1 MKSLSSSSKMRS
13 LGSKSS
19 LGQSRLG
26 RSRLGQ
32 STLGQSRLGKPRRD
46 GLSKAPRTFRKFGRA
61 FASAFRKGWSVLSGR
76 RKKTRSLAGV
86 GNVFNSK
93 FGRGFGNI
101 FRPRKSSGRGL
112 TNVFKEAG
120 LTRTLGAGARPE
132 KGLAA
137 ASAGSGSGFSG
148 GVFSSILGGE
158 GPGLGLS
165 LSNALSGGL
174 PSLPAGPQPSD
185 LVIIIRR
192 YVQARVKGDASA
204 YREARNRLRDQVGTL
219 LADRILMWCN
229 GEVAVPDD
237 LTRVQGLENS
247 KPQLRETIIWARAV
261 LDDLTM
267 RDGTR
272 NRLDNAAVEEE
283 AQREYEYVEE
293 TFGQQSPSRNRKRAG
308 GGLGGRAVKSLA
320 TTAIKGTL
328 GPFAIPLL
336 LFSSA
341 VDRWAD
347 RRDR

>member
-1 MKSLSSSSKMRS
+1 MKSMSSSSLKS
-13 LGSKSS
+13 LGSKSR

-46 GLSKAPRTFRKFGRA
+46 GLSKTPRQFRKFGRA
-61 FASAFRKGWSVLSGR
+61 FASAFKKGWGVLSGR

-86 GNVFNSK
+86 GHVFNAK
-93 FGRGFGNI
+93 FGRGFGAI
-101 FRPRKSSGRGL
+101 FRGRKSSGRGL

-120 LTRTLGAGARPE
+120 FTRGMGAGARPE

-137 ASAGSGSGFSG
+137 ASAGRGTGFSG
-148 GVFSSILGGE
+148 GIFSSVLGGE

-165 LSNALSGGL
+165 LGNALSGGL
-174 PSLPAGPQPSD
+174 PSLPGGPPPSD
-185 LVIIIRR
+185 LVVIIRR
-192 YVQARVKGDASA
+192 YVQARVKGDAPA

-219 LADRILMWCN
+219 LADRILRWCN
-229 GEVAVPDD
+229 GETAVPND
-237 LTRVQGLENS
+237 LTKVQGLENS

-283 AQREYEYVEE
+283 ARREYEYIEK
-293 TFGQQSPSRNRKRAG
+293 TFGQQSSPINRKRAG
-308 GGLGGRAVKSLA
+308 GGLGGRVVKSLA

-328 GPFAIPLL
+328 GPFAVPLL